1 MWINGTET
9 NLVGTW
15 PGKAATALGGG
26 AFKFNIPADATSD
39 ETKWM
44 IIWNGANGQTKDLSF
59 TMRGLYTG
67 DNKDNVSC
75 TSIVTT
81 LCADVP
87 QPEEPAEPEPEPDP
101 TPDYPEEEP
110 CTGALPDPEPHS
122 SESSGNDQPW
132 GIHNVDSNLL
142 LYTEQGTLYIGS
154 ETAQH
159 VCIYSVD
166 GTLVL
171 ALDLQAGITT
181 VNLPQG
187 FYMVNSQKVV
197 I

>member
-1 MWINGTET
+1 M
-9 NLVGTW
+9 
-15 PGKAATALGGG
+15 
-26 AFKFNIPADATSD
+26 FKFNIPADVTGD

-44 IIWNGANGQTKDLSF
+44 IIWNGSKGQTKDLAF

-75 TSIVTT
+75 TSTVTT

-87 QPEEPAEPEPEPDP
+87 QPEEPTEPEPEPDP

-122 SESSGNDQPW
+122 GESSGSDQPQ
-132 GIHNVDSNLL
+132 GIHEAESSLL

-159 VCIYSVD
+159 VNIYSVD
-166 GTLVL
+166 GSLVQS
-171 ALDLQAGITT
+171 LDLQAGITT

-187 FYMVNSQKVV
+187 FYMVGNQKVV
-197 I
+197 LW

>member
-1 MWINGTET
+1 MIPDG
-9 NLVGTW
+9 
-15 PGKAATALGGG
+15 ATA
-26 AFKFNIPADATSD
+26 DTSG
-39 ETKWM
+39 WM
-44 IIWNGANGQTKDLSF
+44 IIWNPGGDANKSSDLPYKE
-59 TMRGLYTG
+59 RGLWVGHDY
-67 DNKDNVSC
+67 N
-75 TSIVTT
+75 SIAYKSQVTT

-122 SESSGNDQPW
+122 GESSGSDQPQ
-132 GIHNVDSNLL
+132 GIHNVESNLL

-159 VCIYSVD
+159 VNIYSVD
-166 GTLVL
+166 GSLVQS
-171 ALDLQAGITT
+171 LDLQAGITT

-187 FYMVNSQKVV
+187 FYMVNNQKV
-197 I
+197 ILW